1 MLIKLALPDCL
12 RHRLVREI
20 ALAIVIKLV
29 VIIGLYHAFFADHG
43 VTVSP
48 DSLAERLANPQPSQS
63 PDPRSAH
70 AD

>member
-1 MLIKLALPDCL
+1 MKLDLPDCL

-20 ALAIVIKLV
+20 ALALVLKLV

-48 DSLAERLANPQPSQS
+48 DSLADRLANPQSSRHPA
-63 PDPRSAH
+63 PRSAH